1 MMGGNIDMDSFPGRG
16 TKFWFTIN
24 LLESKE
30 AATQVEYSFPSE
42 YRHMRILCVDDNTIN
57 RDIIKR
63 HALNWE
69 LNCDVAVNAAE
80 GLSMMR
86 RAAADNQPYALVLSD
101 HIMPGMSGFEMVEI
115 MRRLKEIAK
124 TPVIMLSSLGTAI
137 GEDEMIKYEIAATL
151 TKPLRTIRLY
161 ETIIDIFSGVMGFG
175 EKTLETSHKD
185 EIPLNDNVRILLAE
199 DNSINQ
205 LVAIKILNRLGYT
218 AETVSN
224 GLEAVKS
231 AEAKDYDLIL
241 MDCQMPELD
250 GYAATEMLRKHEET
264 SGRHTLVIAM
274 TAHALKGDREK
285 CLSAGMD
292 DYLTKPIDMKALD
305 QMLAK
310 WLNKLKTG
318 EVQRQKSTQHKPQPA
333 LNKAAEHSESMHAS
347 VRASSTPDQKQV
359 EEKENLPELRSKI
372 IDMERIHD
380 IFGDNSETIKLFIQ
394 TFIQSTDE
402 TLTEPR

>member
-1 MMGGNIDMDSFPGRG
+1 
-16 TKFWFTIN
+16 
-24 LLESKE
+24 
-30 AATQVEYSFPSE
+30 
-42 YRHMRILCVDDNTIN
+42 
-57 RDIIKR
+57 
-63 HALNWE
+63 
-69 LNCDVAVNAAE
+69 
-80 GLSMMR
+80 
-86 RAAADNQPYALVLSD
+86 
-101 HIMPGMSGFEMVEI
+101 
-115 MRRLKEIAK
+115 
-124 TPVIMLSSLGTAI
+124 
-137 GEDEMIKYEIAATL
+137 
-151 TKPLRTIRLY
+151 
-161 ETIIDIFSGVMGFG
+161 MGFG

-402 TLTEPR
+402 TLTEISTTIRDKDSEQAKKLFHRLKGSAGNSGMMIMHELCISAEQVLAIPDWKMLNEIYESVLMQFQQIKTEAERIIE